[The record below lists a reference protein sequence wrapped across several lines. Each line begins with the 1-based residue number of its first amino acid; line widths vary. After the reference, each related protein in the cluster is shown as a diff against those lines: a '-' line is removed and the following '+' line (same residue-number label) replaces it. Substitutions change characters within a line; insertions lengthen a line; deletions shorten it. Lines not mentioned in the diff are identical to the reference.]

1 MKKNM
6 GKSDRMIR
14 IILAIILVSVDFFNV
29 LNWEYSWILSLF
41 AIILVLTSL
50 VNFCPLYTPFKI
62 DTRENKE

>member
-14 IILAIILVSVDFFNV
+14 IILAIILVSIDFFNV
-29 LNWEYSWILSLF
+29 LDWSYSWVLSLF

-50 VNFCPLYTPFKI
+50 VNFCPMYKPFGI
-62 DTRENKE
+62 DTSENQE

>member
-14 IILAIILVSVDFFNV
+14 IILAIILVSIDFFNV
-29 LNWEYSWILSLF
+29 LDWSYSWVLSLF

-50 VNFCPLYTPFKI
+50 VNYCPMYKPFGI
-62 DTRENKE
+62 DTSENKE